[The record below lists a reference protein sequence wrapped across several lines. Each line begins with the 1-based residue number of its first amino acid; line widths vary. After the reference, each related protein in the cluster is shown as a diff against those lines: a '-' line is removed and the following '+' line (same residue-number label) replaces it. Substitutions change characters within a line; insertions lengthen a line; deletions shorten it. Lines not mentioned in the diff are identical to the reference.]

1 MKSILR
7 WRRAGILWMVAMGS
21 ALAAQA
27 QQQPQA
33 LQFKWGHVYEPTSI
47 FHQQA
52 ELAARKIAEQSEG
65 KIKIEVV
72 ASSKLGQEAD
82 YPLMLANDSVQIAY
96 VGQATLAEGYPPLSL
111 GSYPFAFKD
120 LDHMRKYLASPL
132 LADLMKGY
140 NAKSGNRMVASVY
153 YGARQVTSTKPL
165 LRPEDFR
172 DLRLYVPDA
181 SAYQLFA
188 TALDAKPVTLPFMN
202 LYNALKKGE
211 VEAQENPLGT
221 VKAKKLY
228 EVQKYVQLTAHVYD
242 TLGIVIGKAAWGKLT
257 APQQAMVEKTLA
269 ETAKWTNVGVIA
281 GELEDEQ
288 FLRGKGM
295 TVSPVNRQ
303 LFLERIVKRSTP
315 EQLGARPGDYAR
327 LQALSSG
334 SN

>member
-1 MKSILR
+1 MKSFLP
-7 WRRAGILWMVAMGS
+7 WRQAGVLLMALGSVAAS
-21 ALAAQA
+21 YAQV
-27 QQQPQA
+27 

-52 ELAARKIAEQSEG
+52 ELAARKIAELSDG

-72 ASSKLGQEAD
+72 PSSKLGQEGD
-82 YPLMLANDSVQIAY
+82 FPLMLANNSVQIAY
-96 VGQATLAEGYPPLSL
+96 VGQATLAEGYPPLRL

-140 NAKSGNRMVASVY
+140 NERSGNRMVASVY
-153 YGARQVTSTKPL
+153 YGARQVTSNKPL

-188 TALDAKPVTLPFMN
+188 TALDAKPVTVPFMN
-202 LYNALKKGE
+202 LYNALKKNE
-211 VEAQENPLGT
+211 VEAQDTPLGI
-221 VKAKKLY
+221 VRAKKLY

-242 TLGIVIGKAAWGKLT
+242 TLGIVIGKEAWAKLT
-257 APQQAMVEKTLA
+257 PQQQALMEKVLS

-288 FLRGKGM
+288 SLRGKGM
-295 TVSPVNRQ
+295 TVSTVNRQ
-303 LFLERIVKRSTP
+303 PFVERIARRSTP
-315 EQLGARPGDYAR
+315 EQLGARPGDYAK
-327 LQALSSG
+327 LQALASG
-334 SN
+334 AN